1 MMDKQT
7 VDDAETFELT
17 VGSESAGERLDRWL
31 AAQDLALSRSRIQA
45 LIASGNL
52 CDGDGDEITDASRK
66 VRAGDIYVLHVPPP
80 EPAIPEPEN
89 IPLDIIYEDDDLI
102 VIDKPV
108 GLVVHPAPGHPRG
121 TLVNALLH
129 HCRGSLSGIGGVT
142 RPGIVHRLD
151 KDTSGVMV
159 CAKSDIAHRG
169 LVEQFQ
175 VHSIERAYHAIVWG
189 VPSPAKGRLE
199 TQIGRDP
206 KDRKR
211 MAVLKGGGKT
221 AITEYVRLR
230 NIRDVVSL
238 MDCRLFTGRTHQIR
252 VHMLSIGHPLVG
264 DPVYK
269 GRSTSKFTKDPVIRQ
284 ALATYNYQALQA
296 HTLGFVHPRTGEE
309 KRFDTGL
316 SKDLTQLIDTLESL

>member
-1 MMDKQT
+1 L
-7 VDDAETFELT
+7 DDADTFELT
-17 VGSESAGERLDRWL
+17 VPPESAGERLDRWL
-31 AAQDLALSRSRIQA
+31 AAQNLDLSRSRIQG
-45 LIASGNL
+45 LIVSGCL
-52 CDGDGDEITDASRK
+52 LDGAGEEVSDASRK
-66 VRAGDIYVLHVPPP
+66 VRAGDDFVLHVPPP
-80 EPAIPEPEN
+80 EPAVPEPEN
-89 IPLDIIYEDDDLI
+89 IPLDVIYEDDDLI
-102 VIDKPV
+102 VINKPV
-108 GLVVHPAPGHPRG
+108 GLVVHPAPGHSHG

-151 KDTSGVMV
+151 KDTSGIMV

-175 VHSIERAYHAIVWG
+175 VHSIERAYFALVWG
-189 VPSPAKGRLE
+189 VPNPAKGRLE

-206 KDRKR
+206 RDRKR
-211 MAVLKGGGKT
+211 MAVLSTGGKT
-221 AITEYVRLR
+221 AITEYARLR
-230 NIRDVVSL
+230 TIRDVVSL

-269 GRSTSKFTKDPVIRQ
+269 GRSTSKFTKNSVIRQ
-284 ALATYNYQALQA
+284 ALAAYKYQALQA

-316 SKDLTQLIDTLESL
+316 SKDLTTLIDTIEVL